1 MDICNGSSCN
11 VILPHGLSEDI
22 NITRGVKQGCPLS
35 PMLFILFL
43 EPLILKLQTL
53 KKGYNVDDSGESIPG
68 GAYAD
73 DMVLHSHTQANLQ
86 SLLNTCVE
94 YFQFIGLDISV
105 DGRDKSVYTNNLT
118 SPSVSEQTLKVTTV
132 HKNKTTTKTLPFY
145 KSKESYKYLGIWIN
159 LDLNWSDQTRI
170 SNAMY
175 SKYLSYLYK
184 KCFNASQTA
193 EILNLVVFPSLTYR
207 MNIIKF
213 PAPTIKKWDKQ
224 ARNLLAYK
232 LRENQFIGSL
242 HWYLPNNKYGYNL
255 FKLTDLQTICLPA
268 NYLNYSANFIDV
280 YARRSTLAIF
290 DQSLITEQS
299 ATLLSRY

>member
-1 MDICNGSSCN
+1 
-11 VILPHGLSEDI
+11 
-22 NITRGVKQGCPLS
+22 
-35 PMLFILFL
+35 
-43 EPLILKLQTL
+43 
-53 KKGYNVDDSGESIPG
+53 
-68 GAYAD
+68 
-73 DMVLHSHTQANLQ
+73 
-86 SLLNTCVE
+86 
-94 YFQFIGLDISV
+94 
-105 DGRDKSVYTNNLT
+105 
-118 SPSVSEQTLKVTTV
+118 
-132 HKNKTTTKTLPFY
+132 
-145 KSKESYKYLGIWIN
+145 
-159 LDLNWSDQTRI
+159 
-170 SNAMY
+170 MY

-299 ATLLSRY
+299 ATLLSRYKYEVARNYEYKLQPDGEIGKYFDNKTLLTNLMARGVNDITTIMNDDKLKTLEEMTDIIGDWTKRKQKYLQNNVCVSKTNTIKPFILKRLEQVKKWKISPDTMHLDQDYMGYEVYIDESLKNNKAGYGIWFGDKHEYNFYSRVEGEQTLQNATY

>member
-1 MDICNGSSCN
+1 M
-11 VILPHGLSEDI
+11 
-22 NITRGVKQGCPLS
+22 
-35 PMLFILFL
+35 
-43 EPLILKLQTL
+43 
-53 KKGYNVDDSGESIPG
+53 
-68 GAYAD
+68 
-73 DMVLHSHTQANLQ
+73 
-86 SLLNTCVE
+86 CVE

-159 LDLNWSDQTRI
+159 LGLNWSDQTRI

-232 LRENQFIGSL
+232 LRENQFIDSL

-299 ATLLSRY
+299 ATLLSRYKYEVARNYEYKLQPDGEIGKYFDNKTLLTNLMAGGVNDITTIMDDDKLKTLEEITDIIGDWTKRKQKYLQNNMCV